1 MSPTPLPSLRELF
14 PSKRHRSP
22 VTIHI
27 YGGLTSFADLIIK
40 PQGDDL
46 RMSSRPITP
55 QLVLDRGNPSPH
67 LEHHLPTTPVIP
79 LCLRRESDPGRGP
92 SPSEA
97 SRPIDADDFHDH
109 KTRKHVCHH
118 CGKRFNRPSSLTIH
132 YHTHTGERREYHS
145 FPLFHS
151 LE

>member
-1 MSPTPLPSLRELF
+1 MSPTPLPSLRQLF

-27 YGGLTSFADLIIK
+27 HTGLTSFVDLIK
-40 PQGDDL
+40 PRGDDL

-55 QLVLDRGNPSPH
+55 QLVLDRRNPRAHS
-67 LEHHLPTTPVIP
+67 EHHLPTTPVSLP
-79 LCLRRESDPGRGP
+79 CLVRESDPGRGP
-92 SPSEA
+92 PPSEM
-97 SRPIDADDFHDH
+97 SRSIDAEDFHDH